1 MAGQRRGRRP
11 LHGVEDTAT
20 TTPSLSHPLSSGR
33 VCLHSIATDVPLSH
47 PLNITPPAAGL
58 VCMVLITGVALD
70 TTPPYKSTPGDDIF
84 KCQKVITRVC
94 FHPFYTVYDS
104 RRTYKREVCC
114 RPKVCFT
121 VFVLY
126 HATDKVRSPL
136 HHILQAKRAVKAGF
150 EPNEIRT
157 SIAG

>member
-1 MAGQRRGRRP
+1 
-11 LHGVEDTAT
+11 
-20 TTPSLSHPLSSGR
+20 
-33 VCLHSIATDVPLSH
+33 
-47 PLNITPPAAGL
+47 
-58 VCMVLITGVALD
+58 MVLITGGTLD
-70 TTPPYKSTPGDDIF
+70 TAPPYKSTPGDDIF

-136 HHILQAKRAVKAGF
+136 HHILQPKRAVKAGF